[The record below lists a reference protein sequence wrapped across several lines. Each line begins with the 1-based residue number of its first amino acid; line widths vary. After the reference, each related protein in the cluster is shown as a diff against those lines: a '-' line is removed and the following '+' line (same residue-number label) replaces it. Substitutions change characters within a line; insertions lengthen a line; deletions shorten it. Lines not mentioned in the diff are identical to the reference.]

1 MSHECNSSMRQLQA
15 LERWRQMQLETA
27 QARHA
32 ELAAHAEQQRAL
44 VEYCKQ
50 QCLASHEL
58 LRSHLHSSRPLSAA
72 ALLQLSQF
80 AGLQAE
86 EQRRHE
92 ARLASAQAA
101 ADEAHRRVKEC
112 FEQLSVVQKLTARR
126 HAQLHQAE
134 QRRQQRTLDEQAAGR
149 RAPCGGATQL

>member
-1 MSHECNSSMRQLQA
+1 MRQLRA

-32 ELAAHAEQQRAL
+32 ELAAHAAQQRAL

-50 QCLASHEL
+50 QCLATHER
-58 LRSHLHSSRPLSAA
+58 LRSHLHSSQPLCAV

-92 ARLASAQAA
+92 ARLHSAQEA
-101 ADEAHRRVKEC
+101 ADAAQRCVREC
-112 FEQLSVVQKLTARR
+112 FEQLSVVEKLAARR
-126 HAQLHQAE
+126 HEQLHQAR
-134 QRRQQRTLDEQAAGR
+134 QRRQQRTLDEQAAAR
-149 RAPCGGATQL
+149 RMPHGGATQL